1 MDIWNNNISPLGYQ
15 TGVGGIDSYGVNH
28 SGVSLSIVINI
39 NNPMSFRNKKS
50 INDLTLSNAFFIF
63 SKFILT
69 ISIF

>member
-1 MDIWNNNISPLGYQ
+1 MDIYPQNISPLGYQ
-15 TGVGGIDSYGVNH
+15 TGQNGIDSYGVNH
-28 SGVSLSIVINI
+28 SGFSLSIVINI

-50 INDLTLSNAFFIF
+50 ITDLTLSNAFFIF